1 MKLFYIGGRDI
12 FSVGGIENWMLHLP
26 VALAAKGYEVTVC
39 CESDAD
45 GVRFYRDVRI
55 LYIKAPKS
63 KYLRKIWASYRATR
77 RALQE
82 GCDLIHY
89 NVWPCAVWSFL
100 AERKG
105 VKTILMGHGFEWKRS
120 KYNALQ
126 RALLR
131 LCEAWAARRHA
142 HIVLC
147 SQEQTDWYVKHYG
160 CDGKAVTIP
169 SAVDLPE
176 SGAAGDSRATAMD
189 VPVEGGT
196 AETGGVPVGAGDT
209 AGGVSAA
216 TSDGCVGGVPAVVNE
231 PFTLLYMGRISPE
244 KKVDLLIRAFAR
256 IRVERGVDARLLIA
270 GSMDASG
277 AYGRKIQKLI
287 DSCEAVEYVGE
298 VFGEEK
304 EALLRRTRLFCLPSS
319 VEGLSIAL
327 LEAAAHRIPVLASD
341 IPSNR
346 EALGDDAIWVQPDD
360 LPSLEHAFRFVFPG
374 VSAEEDA
381 RIQDLLD
388 RHARRAYDRVAAHFT
403 WSRTLA
409 LYEEYIRS
417 I

>member
-1 MKLFYIGGRDI
+1 MKIFFIGGRDI

-26 VALAAKGYEVTVC
+26 VALASKGYDVTVC

-45 GVRFYRDVRI
+45 EVRFYRDVRI

-63 KYLRKIWASYRATR
+63 KYLRKIWASRRATL
-77 RALQE
+77 RALEE

-89 NVWPCAVWSFL
+89 NVWPSAVWSFL

-105 VKTILMGHGFEWKRS
+105 VKTLLMGHGFEWKRS
-120 KYNALQ
+120 KYNGLQ

-131 LCEAWAARRHA
+131 LCEAWAARRHR

-147 SQEQTDWYVKHYG
+147 SREQTDWYVKHYG
-160 CDGKAVTIP
+160 CAGRAVTIP

-176 SGAAGDSRATAMD
+176 PAGRDGSVASGGAIR
-189 VPVEGGT
+189 GGRV
-196 AETGGVPVGAGDT
+196 AWERPY
-209 AGGVSAA
+209 
-216 TSDGCVGGVPAVVNE
+216 
-231 PFTLLYMGRISPE
+231 TLLYMGRISPE
-244 KKVDLLIRAFAR
+244 KNVDLLIRAFAR
-256 IRVERGVDARLLIA
+256 IRVERGLTARLVIA

-277 AYGRKIQKLI
+277 AYGRKIRQLM

-298 VFGEEK
+298 MFGEEK
-304 EALLRRTRLFCLPSS
+304 EALLRRTHLFCLPSS
-319 VEGLSIAL
+319 IEGLSVAL

-346 EALGDDAIWVQPDD
+346 EALGDDAIWVRPDD
-360 LPSLEHAFRFVFPG
+360 LSSLEHAFRFLFPG
-374 VSAEEDA
+374 TSPEDDA
-381 RIQDLLD
+381 RIRDMLD
-388 RHARRAYDRVAAHFT
+388 RHAQRAYERIAGHFT
-403 WSRTLA
+403 WPRTVA
-409 LYEEYIRS
+409 LYEDYIRS

>member
-1 MKLFYIGGRDI
+1 MKIFFIGGRDI

-45 GVRFYRDVRI
+45 GVRFYQDVRI
-55 LYIKAPKS
+55 LYFKAPRS

-77 RALQE
+77 RALEE

-89 NVWPCAVWSFL
+89 NVWPCALWSFL
-100 AERKG
+100 AERQG
-105 VKTILMGHGFEWKRS
+105 VKTVLMGHGFEWKRS
-120 KYNALQ
+120 KYNGLQ
-126 RALLR
+126 RILLR
-131 LCEAWAARRHA
+131 LCEAWAARRHP

-160 CDGKAVTIP
+160 CEGKVVTIP
-169 SAVDLPE
+169 SAVDLPVVE
-176 SGAAGDSRATAMD
+176 DAASGGAASGS
-189 VPVEGGT
+189 T
-196 AETGGVPVGAGDT
+196 AEIAGSVAAGAD
-209 AGGVSAA
+209 S
-216 TSDGCVGGVPAVVNE
+216 

-270 GSMDASG
+270 GSLDGSG
-277 AYGRKIQKLI
+277 AYGRKIQKLV
-287 DSCEAVEYVGE
+287 DSCDAVEYVGE

-304 EALLRRTRLFCLPSS
+304 EALLHRTHLFCLPSS

-360 LPSLEHAFRFVFPG
+360 LPSLEHALRFVFPG

-381 RIQDLLD
+381 RVQNLLT
-388 RHARRAYDRVAAHFT
+388 RHAERAYERVADRFT
-403 WSRTLA
+403 WARSVA
-409 LYEEYIRS
+409 LYEAYIQK
-417 I
+417 IAGK

>member
-1 MKLFYIGGRDI
+1 MKLFFIGGRDI

-26 VALAAKGYEVTVC
+26 VALAAKGYDVTVC
-39 CESDAD
+39 CESDEG
-45 GVRFYRDVRI
+45 GVRFYQNVRI
-55 LYIKAPKS
+55 LYFKAPKN

-160 CDGKAVTIP
+160 CAGKAVTIP

-176 SGAAGDSRATAMD
+176 SGAADSRATAMD

-196 AETGGVPVGAGDT
+196 AET
-209 AGGVSAA
+209 
-216 TSDGCVGGVPAVVNE
+216 GGVPAVVNE

-270 GSMDASG
+270 GSMDTSG
-277 AYGRKIQKLI
+277 AYGRKIRKLI
-287 DSCEAVEYVGE
+287 DSCEAAEYVGE

-327 LEAAAHRIPVLASD
+327 LEAAARRIPVLASD

-346 EALGDDAIWVQPDD
+346 EVLGDDAIWVQPDD
-360 LPSLEHAFRFVFPG
+360 LPSLEHALRFVFPG

-388 RHARRAYDRVAAHFT
+388 RHADLAYERVAAHFT

>member
-1 MKLFYIGGRDI
+1 MKLFFIGGRDI

-126 RALLR
+126 RAVLR

-160 CDGKAVTIP
+160 CQGKAVTIP

-176 SGAAGDSRATAMD
+176 EDSAD
-189 VPVEGGT
+189 LP
-196 AETGGVPVGAGDT
+196 AE
-209 AGGVSAA
+209 GVSPERAE
-216 TSDGCVGGVPAVVNE
+216 GGVPAGAGE

-277 AYGRKIQKLI
+277 AYGRKIRKLI
-287 DSCEAVEYVGE
+287 DSCEAAEYVGE
-298 VFGEEK
+298 VFGQEK

-319 VEGLSIAL
+319 IEGLSIAL

-360 LPSLEHAFRFVFPG
+360 LTSLEHALRFVFPG
-374 VSAEEDA
+374 VSAEDDA

-409 LYEEYIRS
+409 LYEDYLGEMACRIR
-417 I
+417 

>member
-1 MKLFYIGGRDI
+1 MKLFFIGGRDI

-131 LCEAWAARRHA
+131 LCEAWSARRHA

-160 CDGKAVTIP
+160 CGGKVVTIP

-176 SGAAGDSRATAMD
+176 SEAAGA
-189 VPVEGGT
+189 GG
-196 AETGGVPVGAGDT
+196 P
-209 AGGVSAA
+209 AGGVSFAA
-216 TSDGCVGGVPAVVNE
+216 AGS

-244 KKVDLLIRAFAR
+244 KNVDLLIRAFAR

-270 GSMDASG
+270 GSMDTSG
-277 AYGRKIQKLI
+277 AYGRKIRKLI
-287 DSCEAVEYVGE
+287 DSCEAAEYVGE

-319 VEGLSIAL
+319 IEGLSIAL

-360 LPSLEHAFRFVFPG
+360 LPSLEHALRFVFPG

-381 RIQDLLD
+381 RTQDLLD
-388 RHARRAYDRVAAHFT
+388 RHARRAYDRVASHFT

>member
-1 MKLFYIGGRDI
+1 M
-12 FSVGGIENWMLHLP
+12 
-26 VALAAKGYEVTVC
+26 A
-39 CESDAD
+39 
-45 GVRFYRDVRI
+45 
-55 LYIKAPKS
+55 
-63 KYLRKIWASYRATR
+63 
-77 RALQE
+77 
-82 GCDLIHY
+82 
-89 NVWPCAVWSFL
+89 L

-160 CDGKAVTIP
+160 CEGKAVTIP

-176 SGAAGDSRATAMD
+176 EGTADSRANAMD
-189 VPVEGGT
+189 VPVEGVT
-196 AETGGVPVGAGDT
+196 AETGGVPVGAGDPV
-209 AGGVSAA
+209 GGVSAA
-216 TSDGCVGGVPAVVNE
+216 AAPG

-277 AYGRKIQKLI
+277 AYGRKIRKLI
-287 DSCEAVEYVGE
+287 DSCEAAEYVGE

-360 LPSLEHAFRFVFPG
+360 LPSLEHALRFVFPG

-388 RHARRAYDRVAAHFT
+388 RHADLAYERVAAHFT

-409 LYEEYIRS
+409 LYEDYIQKLREND
-417 I
+417 